1 MGQHWRQGRLPPR
14 RALAPSA
21 SSAARARLVIAAAVG
36 MTACASRTHRAA
48 TLTRPR
54 RPPEVV
60 AGIMFGLARTAPEDS
75 CTGDGF
81 DSAYTS
87 VSLGKSNGVFQIA
100 FAAYLNA
107 EISVGPLT
115 LDEISFNIIIPIP
128 KLSRLAID
136 IIELAPQHTVRFEC
150 MVGYKPYAV
159 FANALFNGFLP
170 YFYIPFFTAGD
181 FFVEADISK
190 APTIAFGGTLRFGR
204 DCLDERGR
212 PMESA
217 GCGIAR
223 GVVGVG
229 ADLPRDLQPDD
240 QDAAPV
246 HLWQTDGR
254 RSARALWQRR
264 LPGQEHHVLL
274 GRRAHAAGRAVPARR
289 RLLRVA
295 LVALPTVC
303 SRSHRCASWS
313 RSRQP

>member
-1 MGQHWRQGRLPPR
+1 MCFKDAPRSNFDEVTPPARGRCRHHVWLG
-14 RALAPSA
+14 AD
-21 SSAARARLVIAAAVG
+21 
-36 MTACASRTHRAA
+36 CA
-48 TLTRPR
+48 
-54 RPPEVV
+54 
-60 AGIMFGLARTAPEDS
+60 GGLE
-75 CTGDGF
+75 CTGVGF

-87 VSLGKSNGVFQIA
+87 VSLGTSNGVFQIA

-115 LDEISFNIIIPIP
+115 LDEMSFNIIIIPIP
-128 KLSRLAID
+128 KLSRLMID
-136 IIELAPQHTVRFEC
+136 IELAPQHTVRFEF

-159 FANALFNGFLP
+159 FANAFFNGFLP

-229 ADLPRDLQPDD
+229 ADQFIRLEINNLTIKMLLRSIFGKL
-240 QDAAPV
+240 
-246 HLWQTDGR
+246 TDGVPLGPFGNAGYPGKNIMSFSAAER
-254 RSARALWQRR
+254 TLPPTGSTCPSASTPSRPGRST
-264 LPGQEHHVLL
+264 E
-274 GRRAHAAGRAVPARR
+274 
-289 RLLRVA
+289 
-295 LVALPTVC
+295 C
-303 SRSHRCASWS
+303 SRSHRCAFWS
-313 RSRQP
+313 RSRRP